1 MILHGN
7 IVLSDARQCIFIPQ
21 LGLQWAIAVTAQL
34 RRQKLGWL
42 AKGRLSLPLFLR
54 VVVTQCVNKDLRKTF
69 HYLGIGFCQSGQM
82 QTDLIFGSVWVL
94 PLQTL

>member
-69 HYLGIGFCQSGQM
+69 HYLGIRFCQSGQM